1 MIIDENRNTPP
12 PAEETEGVE
21 PPDGG
26 ASPGRGLGPLGLSA
40 KLLLLTILFVMI
52 SEVLIYV
59 PSIAN
64 YRLTW
69 LKDRLASAQIAALVL
84 DATPDNV
91 VPKSLEREILTTAG
105 AMTIAVKRG
114 GTRRLLMVSETAPDV
129 ADHFDLREMH
139 PLGAIADAF
148 STLAAANGRIIRV
161 AGTGEMGGDFIDIVL
176 DETPLRRAMLS
187 YSVNILTLS
196 IIISMITATLVYLS
210 LNWLL
215 VRPMRRITRNMV
227 RFRQDPEDPSRII
240 VQCGRSDEIGLA
252 EQELAAMQKE
262 LAGTLQQKA
271 RLAALGLAVSKINH
285 DLRNILAN
293 AHLISDRLSGVPDPT
308 VQRFLPKLIASLD
321 RAISLCADTIRY
333 GRAREAP
340 PERRQVALATLAEEI
355 AEAAGLAHH
364 ASVRWVNAVDAE
376 LRVDADPE
384 QLFRILMNLF
394 RNAVDALE
402 SDAHASTEQDSVRL
416 SGRREGAVV
425 TIEISDTG
433 PGVPARAR
441 EHLFEAFQASARPG
455 GTGLGLAIA
464 AELVRAHGGS
474 IRLVDGTLGAT
485 FQIIIPDRVVEL
497 RSKRAG

>member
-1 MIIDENRNTPP
+1 
-12 PAEETEGVE
+12 
-21 PPDGG
+21 
-26 ASPGRGLGPLGLSA
+26 
-40 KLLLLTILFVMI
+40 
-52 SEVLIYV
+52 VLIYV

-64 YRLTW
+64 FRITW
-69 LKDRLASAQIAALVL
+69 LKDHLASAQIAAFVL
-84 DATPDNV
+84 DATPDNML
-91 VPKSLEREILTTAG
+91 PKSLEREIVTTAG

-114 GTRRLLMVSETAPDV
+114 GTRRLLMVSETTPDV
-129 ADHFDLREMH
+129 AAHFDLREMR

-148 STLAAANGRIIRV
+148 SALAAANGRIIRV
-161 AGTGEMGGDFIDIVL
+161 VGAGVNGEDFVEIVL
-176 DETPLRRAMLS
+176 DETPLRHAMLT

-196 IIISMITATLVYLS
+196 IIISMITAALVYLS

-215 VRPMRRITRNMV
+215 VRPMRRITHNMV

-293 AHLISDRLSGVPDPT
+293 AHLVSDRLSGVPDPT
-308 VQRFLPKLIASLD
+308 VQRLVPKLIASLD

-333 GRAREAP
+333 GRAKEAP
-340 PERRQVALATLAEEI
+340 PERREVALATLADEV

-364 ASVRWVNAVDAE
+364 ATVRWVNAVDAG

-384 QLFRILMNLF
+384 QLFRVLMNLF
-394 RNAVDALE
+394 RNALDALE
-402 SDAHASTEQDSVRL
+402 SVAHAGTEQDSVTL
-416 SGRREGAVV
+416 CGRREGTVV
-425 TIEISDTG
+425 TIELSDTG

-441 EHLFEAFQASARPG
+441 EHLFEAFQGSVRPG
-455 GTGLGLAIA
+455 GSGLGLAIA
-464 AELVRAHGGS
+464 AELVRAHGGG

-485 FQIIIPDRVVEL
+485 FQIVIPDRVVEL
-497 RSKRAG
+497 RGKRAG